1 MNDKFLMET
10 AKTANE
16 MYLAGYKIGWSDGY
30 DAGVKEACAKAAKLI
45 DTQLDELME
54 SLIERT

>member
-1 MNDKFLMET
+1 MNEKFLMET

-30 DAGVKEACAKAAKLI
+30 DAGVKEACAKATKLV
-45 DTQLDELME
+45 DTQLDALME
-54 SLIERT
+54 SLK